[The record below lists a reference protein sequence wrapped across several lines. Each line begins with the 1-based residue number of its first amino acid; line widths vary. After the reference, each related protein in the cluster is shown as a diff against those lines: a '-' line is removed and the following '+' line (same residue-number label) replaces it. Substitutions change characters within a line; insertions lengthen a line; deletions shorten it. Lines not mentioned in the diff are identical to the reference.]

1 MVTKYFNGANE
12 KTEID
17 MNTELENTNYA
28 TLLKSLKTEIS
39 TARIRAH
46 LSVNKEM
53 ISLYWRIGNQILERQ
68 KQEGWGAKVIENIS
82 KDLRKEFPE
91 MKGLSPQ
98 NLKYMKKFA
107 DEYSNKEISQQA
119 VDQIP
124 WGHNI
129 KIFYDVKEKS
139 QRFWYIQKTIENGWS
154 RNVLSL
160 QIQSNLYERDGR
172 SINNFKSTLPSPQ
185 SDLAASIIKDPYNLE
200 FLNIQGK
207 FLESELEKK
216 LIDNIRD
223 FLLELGQGFAFIGN
237 QYHIELEGED
247 YYLDMLLYHVKLK
260 CYVVI
265 ELKTGKFKPE
275 YAGKL
280 NFYLN
285 LMDRRVKDESDNP
298 TIGIILCEEKR
309 GITVEY
315 AIEGI
320 NKPMG
325 VSQFKLTESLPS
337 DLAKYLPT
345 PEELTKLKNSTVKD
359 S

>member
-1 MVTKYFNGANE
+1 MS
-12 KTEID
+12 
-17 MNTELENTNYA
+17 TELNSKTYA
-28 TLLKSLKTEIS
+28 TLLQNIKKEIS

-53 ISLYWRIGNQILERQ
+53 ITLYWSIGNQILERQ
-68 KQEGWGAKVIENIS
+68 KQEGWGSKVIENIS
-82 KDLRKEFPE
+82 KDLRSEFPE
-91 MKGLSPQ
+91 MKGLSAQ
-98 NLKYMKKFA
+98 NLKYMRKFA
-107 DEYSNKEISQQA
+107 ETYAKNEISQQA

-129 KIFYDVKEKS
+129 KIFYDVEN
-139 QRFWYIQKTIENGWS
+139 QEERFWYIQKTIENGWS

-160 QIQSNLYERDGR
+160 QIQSNLYAREGK

-200 FLNIQGK
+200 FLDIQGK
-207 FLESELEKK
+207 FHERELEGK
-216 LIDNIRD
+216 LIDHIRN

-247 YYLDMLLYHVKLK
+247 YYLDLVFYHVKLK

-285 LMDRRVKDESDNP
+285 LMDRRIKDDTDNP
-298 TIGIILCEEKR
+298 TIGLILCEDKK

-325 VSQFKLTESLPS
+325 VSQFKLTETLP
-337 DLAKYLPT
+337 DQLKEYLPT
-345 PEELTKLKNSTVKD
+345 PEEITKLKND
-359 S
+359 

>member
-1 MVTKYFNGANE
+1 M
-12 KTEID
+12 
-17 MNTELENTNYA
+17 LEQNNQNYA
-28 TLLKSLKTEIS
+28 VLLQNLKTEI
-39 TARIRAH
+39 TQARIRVH

-53 ISLYWRIGNQILERQ
+53 IGLYWKIGNQILLKQ
-68 KQEGWGAKVIENIS
+68 KEEGWGSKVIENIS
-82 KDLRKEFPE
+82 KDLRKDFPE
-91 MKGLSPQ
+91 MKGLSAQ
-98 NLKYMKKFA
+98 NLKYMRKFA
-107 DEYSNKEISQQA
+107 ETYNLNSISQQA

-124 WGHNI
+124 WGHI
-129 KIFYDVKEKS
+129 VKVIYDVKNKE
-139 QRFWYIQKTIENGWS
+139 QRNWYIRKTIENGWS

-160 QIQSNLYERDGR
+160 QIQSNLYTRQGQ
-172 SINNFKSTLPSPQ
+172 SINNFQATLPSPQ
-185 SDLAASIIKDPYNLE
+185 SDLVQSIIKDPYNLE
-200 FLNIQGK
+200 FLDIQGK
-207 FLESELEKK
+207 FHERTLEGK

-247 YYLDMLLYHVKLK
+247 YYLDLLFYHVKLK

-285 LMDRRVKDESDNP
+285 LMDKKIKDKSDNP
-298 TIGIILCEEKR
+298 TIGLILCETKEAV
-309 GITVEY
+309 TVEY

-325 VSQFKLTESLPS
+325 VSQFKLTEILPEK
-337 DLAKYLPT
+337 LKKYLPS
-345 PEELTKLKNSTVKD
+345 PEKITELKG
-359 S
+359 

>member
-1 MVTKYFNGANE
+1 MT
-12 KTEID
+12 
-17 MNTELENTNYA
+17 TELNGKTYA
-28 TLLKSLKTEIS
+28 SLLQSLKTEIS
-39 TARIRAH
+39 QARIRAH

-53 ISLYWRIGNQILERQ
+53 ISLYWNIGNQILERQ
-68 KQEGWGAKVIENIS
+68 KVEGWGTKVIENIS
-82 KDLRKEFPE
+82 KDLRSEFPE
-91 MKGLSPQ
+91 MKGLSYQ
-98 NLKYMKKFA
+98 NISYMRQFA
-107 DEYSNKEISQQA
+107 IEYNQNTILQQA
-119 VDQIP
+119 VGELP

-129 KIFYDVKEKS
+129 TIISKVKES
-139 QRFWYIQKTIENGWS
+139 DQRLWYAQKTIENGWS
-154 RNVLSL
+154 RNVLSF
-160 QIQSNLYERDGR
+160 QIKSNLFARDGK
-172 SINNFKSTLPSPQ
+172 SSNNFQSTLPSPQ

-200 FLNIQGK
+200 FLDIRGK
-207 FLESELEKK
+207 FHERELEEN
-216 LIDNIRD
+216 LIDHIRK

-247 YYLDMLLYHVKLK
+247 YYIDLLFYHVKLK

-285 LMDRRVKDESDNP
+285 LMDRQIKDDSDNP
-298 TIGIILCEEKR
+298 TIGLILCEEKR

-325 VSQFKLTESLPS
+325 VSQFKLTEQLPEK
-337 DLAKYLPT
+337 LKQYLPT
-345 PEELTKLKNSTVKD
+345 AEELTKLNKKED
-359 S
+359 

>member
-1 MVTKYFNGANE
+1 
-12 KTEID
+12 
-17 MNTELENTNYA
+17 MNKELDNNYA
-28 TLLKSLKTEIS
+28 LLLQNLKEEIS
-39 TARIRAH
+39 HARIRAH

-53 ISLYWRIGNQILERQ
+53 ITLYWRIGNQILDRQ
-68 KQEGWGAKVIENIS
+68 KQEGWGTKVIDNIS

-91 MKGLSPQ
+91 MRGLSYQ
-98 NLKYMKKFA
+98 NISYMRQFA
-107 DEYSNKEISQQA
+107 IEYSNNEILQQA
-119 VDQIP
+119 IGEIP

-129 KIFYDVKEKS
+129 TIFSKLKEAN
-139 QRFWYIQKTIENGWS
+139 QRIWYAQKTIENGWS

-160 QIQSNLYERDGR
+160 QIQSNLYARDGK
-172 SINNFKSTLPSPQ
+172 SINNFQSTLPSPQ

-200 FLNIQGK
+200 FLDIKGK
-207 FLESELEKK
+207 FHERELEEK
-216 LIDNIRD
+216 LIDHIRK

-237 QYHIELEGED
+237 QYHVELEGED
-247 YYLDMLLYHVKLK
+247 YYMDLVFYHVKLK

-285 LMDRRVKDESDNP
+285 LMDRRVKDDSDNP

-325 VSQFKLTESLPS
+325 VSQFKLTENLPS
-337 DLAKYLPT
+337 DLEKYLPT
-345 PEELTKLKNSTVKD
+345 PEEITKLKNID
-359 S
+359 SE

>member
-1 MVTKYFNGANE
+1 ME
-12 KTEID
+12 S
-17 MNTELENTNYA
+17 TELHSKTYA
-28 TLLKSLKTEIS
+28 QLLQDLKTEIS
-39 TARIRAH
+39 QARIRAH

-53 ISLYWRIGNQILERQ
+53 IRLYWSIGNQILERQ
-68 KQEGWGAKVIENIS
+68 KAEGWGTKVIENIS
-82 KDLRKEFPE
+82 KDLRSEFPE
-91 MKGLSPQ
+91 MKGLSAQ
-98 NLKYMKKFA
+98 NLKYMRKFA
-107 DEYSNKEISQQA
+107 EEYALNEIGQQA

-129 KIFYDVKEKS
+129 KILYDIKSKEE
-139 QRFWYIQKTIENGWS
+139 RIWYIQKSIENGWS

-160 QIQSNLYERDGR
+160 QIKSNLFARDGK
-172 SINNFKSTLPSPQ
+172 SVNNFQSTLPSPQ

-200 FLNIQGK
+200 FLDIQGK
-207 FLESELEKK
+207 FHERELEEK
-216 LIDNIRD
+216 LIDHIRK

-237 QYHIELEGED
+237 QYHVELEDED
-247 YYLDMLLYHVKLK
+247 YYMDLVFYHVKLK

-280 NFYLN
+280 NFYLK
-285 LMDRRVKDESDNP
+285 LMDRQVKDKSDNP
-298 TIGIILCEEKR
+298 TIGLILCEEKR

-325 VSQFKLTESLPS
+325 VSQFKLTENLP
-337 DLAKYLPT
+337 DKLKKYLPT
-345 PEELTKLKNSTVKD
+345 ADDLTKLKIPEKLEG
-359 S
+359 